1 MTGMGKDGAQGLHEL
16 RVRGGRVIAQDK
28 ASSVIYGMNREVVDR
43 GDAHEVVPV
52 DQIALRLCALEKR
65 DACEECP
72 MKLNERYDLENM
84 KNRAEEM
91 VFEAIEKQIEKG
103 ADMCTCEECVLDL
116 AAYTL
121 NRVKP
126 RYYTSLLAP
135 LAPRPE
141 AARKEQVE
149 IDLAIASGLKK
160 LKSHRHHG

>member
-1 MTGMGKDGAQGLHEL
+1 
-16 RVRGGRVIAQDK
+16 
-28 ASSVIYGMNREVVDR
+28 
-43 GDAHEVVPV
+43 
-52 DQIALRLCALEKR
+52 
-65 DACEECP
+65 

-84 KNRAEEM
+84 GNRAEEM